1 MNRTG
6 ISAVFFV
13 MVIVAS
19 GVVGVITIGTTNVT
33 AQPSSGEPRLYAVA
47 LEPNATV
54 TPGET
59 AMVTVQ
65 VSNSGTVHSSSI
77 DPKIRDRL
85 TTARNV
91 RMEVD
96 DEGPFNIRTN
106 EKSLGT
112 IGEDTPREID
122 LLFEVPDDVDPGRY
136 DVDLSL
142 TYSHAAQITGGE
154 ITNDR
159 ARTIERT
166 IEVEVDD
173 APRFEF
179 TNVHTTATVGDSGS
193 MAVDIENVGADT
205 ARNVTI
211 ALESKNARLRFGES
225 RSESAGLDRLEPGE
239 TATLE
244 YDISVDDRASV
255 RPYPIESQVTYR
267 DSNGVGGHDA
277 SPDIHVVPN
286 PEQRFRIDDVESTLR
301 VGEDGYV
308 AGVVTNSGPHT
319 VRSVVVE
326 FATESTTATP
336 IETSYAVGSVESGQS
351 RTFRLPVAMSDE
363 AEPISREFDLVVRY
377 RNLENEARMY
387 DDVSVAV
394 PIEERRDEFLVE
406 STSHEIPSG
415 STAVLPVEVTNNLDE
430 TVTDVE
436 PKLFGDGPIEATD
449 DSAYIPRLDPGETTT
464 VHFEVAV
471 DDDSVSKP
479 YAGTIDVR
487 YDDADGT
494 SRISGTHRTAI
505 TVVGNE
511 DTSTGRILALG
522 LVLVLAIVI
531 GAVVYRR
538 RNRALDGNL

>member
-1 MNRTG
+1 MNRIG
-6 ISAVFFV
+6 ISAVFFA

-19 GVVGVITIGTTNVT
+19 GVVGVVTIGTTNVT

-77 DPKIRDRL
+77 DPEIRDRL

-91 RMEVD
+91 RMDVD
-96 DEGPFNIRTN
+96 DEGPFTIRTN

-112 IGEDTPREID
+112 IGEDAPREID

-136 DVDLSL
+136 DVDISL

-166 IEVEVDD
+166 IEVAVDD

-179 TNVHTTATVGDSGS
+179 TNVDTTATVGDTGP
-193 MAVDIENVGADT
+193 MTVDIENVGADT

-225 RSESAGLDRLEPGE
+225 RSGSAGLGRLEPGE

-267 DSNGVGGHDA
+267 DSNGVDGHDD
-277 SPDIHVVPN
+277 STDIHVVPN
-286 PEQRFRIDDVESTLR
+286 PEQRFSIDDVESTLR

-308 AGVVTNSGPHT
+308 DGVVTNSGPHP

-336 IETSYAVGSVESGQS
+336 IETSYAVGALDSGQS
-351 RTFRLPVAMSDE
+351 RTFRLPVEMSDE
-363 AEPISREFDLVVRY
+363 AEPISREFDLVIRY
-377 RNLENEARMY
+377 RNLESQARMY
-387 DDVSVAV
+387 EDVSAAV
-394 PIEERRDEFLVE
+394 PIAERRDEFLVE
-406 STSHEIPSG
+406 STSHEIPAG
-415 STAVLPVEVTNNLDE
+415 STTVLPVAVTNNLDE

-436 PKLFGDGPIEATD
+436 PKLFGDDPIEAAD
-449 DSAYIPRLDPGETTT
+449 DSAYVPRLAPGETTT
-464 VHFEVAV
+464 VHFEVTV

-494 SRISGTHRTAI
+494 SRISGTHLAAI
-505 TVVGNE
+505 TVVESE
-511 DTSTGRILALG
+511 DTSTGRMLALG
-522 LVLVLAIVI
+522 LVLLLAIVL

-538 RNRALDGNL
+538 RNRALDEYP